1 MKRSLLLIST
11 FCLCLV
17 IFWACA
23 VSEEDGFVQL
33 DGPILESINPEG
45 NLEFNGS
52 VVNDGGTPVQSVF
65 VLITLK
71 DGDGNIVGA
80 NSVQVGEDEPD
91 GLLFPGERKFFSIT
105 MNSVP
110 SEVVSKD
117 VEVFFDI
124 AENF

>member
-1 MKRSLLLIST
+1 MKRLLSIIST

-17 IFWACA
+17 VFWACA
-23 VSEEDGFVQL
+23 DADEDGSVKL
-33 DGPILESINPEG
+33 SGPILESISPEG

-52 VVNDGGTPVQSVF
+52 VVNDGGTPVQLVF

-71 DGDGNIVGA
+71 DENGDVVGA
-80 NSVQVGEDEPD
+80 NSVQVGEDDPD

-105 MNSVP
+105 MTSVP

-117 VEVFFDI
+117 VEVFFDP

>member
-23 VSEEDGFVQL
+23 DSEEDGFVKL

-52 VVNDGGTPVQSVF
+52 VVNDGGTPVQLVF